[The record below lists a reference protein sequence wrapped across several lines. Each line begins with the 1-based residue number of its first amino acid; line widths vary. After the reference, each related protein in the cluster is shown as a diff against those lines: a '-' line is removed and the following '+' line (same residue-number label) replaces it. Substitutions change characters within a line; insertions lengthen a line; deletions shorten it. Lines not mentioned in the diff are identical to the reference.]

1 MNHRLT
7 TLISLC
13 CLALNVN
20 AAEQPDPGKSAPKS
34 NRLERLSNELGLTDG
49 QRSQLKNLLKANKEK
64 LKALKEGNQEQVDVT
79 LTPEQKAKLEKLR
92 QKRHAL
98 HGLKIKAGQ

>member
-34 NRLERLSNELGLTDG
+34 NRLERLSNKLGLTEE
-49 QRSQLKNLLKANKEK
+49 QRSHLKNLLKANKEK
-64 LKALKEGNQEQVDVT
+64 LKALKEENREQLDMT
-79 LTPEQKAKLEKLR
+79 LTPEQKTKLEKLQ
-92 QKRHAL
+92 QKRQAL
-98 HGLKIKAGQ
+98 HELKIKAGQ